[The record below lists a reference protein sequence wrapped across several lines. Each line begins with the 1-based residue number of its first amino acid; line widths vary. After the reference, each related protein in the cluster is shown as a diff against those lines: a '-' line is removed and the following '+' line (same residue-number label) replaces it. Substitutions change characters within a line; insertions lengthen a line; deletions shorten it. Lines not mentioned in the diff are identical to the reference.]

1 MNQTINQRIG
11 IYRRLAGL
19 SQAKAAEKL
28 GMKCS
33 TYSQMER
40 RGKIS
45 TQMLLKLAAVFNVHP
60 DELLY
65 GNENIIKPNVPAEET
80 KTMKEPLTP
89 PIPQKN
95 DNSPVMILTNSE
107 ENMIKIIRN
116 LPRADRDEVL
126 AFVEKM
132 YKKNK

>member
-45 TQMLLKLAAVFNVHP
+45 TQMLLKLAAAYNVHP

-65 GNENIIKPNVPAEET
+65 GNENIIKPNVPAEEP
-80 KTMKEPLTP
+80 KPIKEPITP
-89 PIPQKN
+89 PISPKTE
-95 DNSPVMILTNSE
+95 SPVMILTNSE
-107 ENMIKIIRN
+107 ENMIKIVRN

-126 AFVEKM
+126 AFIEKM